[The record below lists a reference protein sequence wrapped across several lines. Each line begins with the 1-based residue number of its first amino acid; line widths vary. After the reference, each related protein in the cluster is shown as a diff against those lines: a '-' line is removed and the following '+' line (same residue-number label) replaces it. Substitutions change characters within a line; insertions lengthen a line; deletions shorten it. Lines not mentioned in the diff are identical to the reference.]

1 MPNEG
6 KGSPG
11 RLPRNFHKTFKPER
25 QYIHAMLRFAA
36 SGKEGDSQSISAATG
51 IPTGTSSGKVPAI
64 LDYSRGMGLVRLAG
78 QGRSAV
84 KKPEL
89 TALGRA
95 AMLEDPYLKLPVTQ
109 WIAHLNLCGPLTG
122 ADVWYQTFFP
132 GTQALGM
139 RFDRTKLESHLARI
153 YGTEK
158 SGLIGPLV
166 GMYDDDAAFRLCGAL
181 SETDGTILR
190 KSAPIAD
197 EFAFAYGA
205 WILQLLSDHFPRAGQ
220 VSVTELDSQA
230 GWRTIPGWDT
240 GALQRVLDM
249 VERRGL
255 VEVDRHMDPW
265 LLRPA
270 ASTDSAWRRM
280 YDDLM

>member
-1 MPNEG
+1 MADTGHHN
-6 KGSPG
+6 
-11 RLPRNFHKTFKPER
+11 RLPRNFHRTFKPER

-36 SGKEGDSQSISAATG
+36 SGKEGDCQEIGRATG
-51 IPTGTSSGKVPAI
+51 IPTGASSGKVPAI

-78 QGRSAV
+78 QERSAV

-89 TALGRA
+89 TAFGRV

-109 WIAHLNLCGPLTG
+109 WIAHLNLCGPLRG

-139 RFDRTKLESHLARI
+139 KFDRTKLGSHLALI

-158 SGLIGPLV
+158 SGLIGPLI
-166 GMYDDDAAFRLCGAL
+166 GMYDDDAAFRLCGSL
-181 SETDGTILR
+181 SETDGAILR
-190 KSAPIAD
+190 KSAPITD
-197 EFAFAYGA
+197 EFGFAYGA
-205 WILQLLSDHFPRAGQ
+205 WILQLLSDHFPKAGQ
-220 VSVTELDSQA
+220 VAVTELDSRA

-240 GALQRVLDM
+240 GGLQRVLDM

-255 VEVDRHMDPW
+255 IEVDRHMDPW
-265 LLRPA
+265 LLRPLT
-270 ASTDSAWRRM
+270 SVDSAWKRIF
-280 YDDLM
+280 DDLI